1 MEVWRT
7 SWLYL
12 DFLRNLKQFVF
23 KDTFMWHIL
32 LSSQSL
38 CYNFIYTVAA
48 FYLIRGWKQPQEPV
62 LTLCL
67 YHVRNTKCWGHWLL
81 SWYGLVEQTP
91 VWNGI
96 FRDAQT
102 VVLSVRMNY
111 RPGTKMGK
119 LWTVGV
125 DGCASKTLIKD
136 THRLG
141 EQRRDLKFFRKA
153 HSLPLNPTSLL
164 HICILL

>member
-1 MEVWRT
+1 MLRT
-7 SWLYL
+7 LAS
-12 DFLRNLKQFVF
+12 
-23 KDTFMWHIL
+23 FMVRPCGANPCMKWHFQRRTDGRIISADE
-32 LSSQSL
+32 LS
-38 CYNFIYTVAA
+38 
-48 FYLIRGWKQPQEPV
+48 
-62 LTLCL
+62 
-67 YHVRNTKCWGHWLL
+67 
-81 SWYGLVEQTP
+81 
-91 VWNGI
+91 
-96 FRDAQT
+96 
-102 VVLSVRMNY
+102 
-111 RPGTKMGK
+111 PGTKMGK